1 MHVGTTAHHVGF
13 LGCRQKPPFAL
24 LGGTGPVDGPNAART
39 ATNRYHFGL
48 HVYATVS
55 TYMLSK
61 PKNACGNNSPASC
74 GLSGMPSIV
83 GGGGGGV
90 ARWPGPPIRNSAHLP
105 LHPLRLIR
113 GLVRIFFIS
122 WDRGLKDIVWVIYDQ
137 GNQPHPHPPLRLNPL
152 NPPPDPEAL
161 AS

>member
-1 MHVGTTAHHVGF
+1 
-13 LGCRQKPPFAL
+13 
-24 LGGTGPVDGPNAART
+24 
-39 ATNRYHFGL
+39 
-48 HVYATVS
+48 
-55 TYMLSK
+55 
-61 PKNACGNNSPASC
+61 
-74 GLSGMPSIV
+74 MPSIV